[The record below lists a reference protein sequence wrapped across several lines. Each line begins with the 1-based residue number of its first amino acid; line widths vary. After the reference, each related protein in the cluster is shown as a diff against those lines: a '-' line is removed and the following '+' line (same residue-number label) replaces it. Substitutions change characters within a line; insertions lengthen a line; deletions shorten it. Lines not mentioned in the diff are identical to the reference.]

1 LALRHQA
8 KEFSKMSTVT
18 EVCSGISAVSQGYE
32 ACGAK
37 MVSYNE
43 LNPKFAAWL
52 IKQGKIVIEGDV
64 SCSQVIAQLAPY
76 CGNILSGGI
85 ACQPW
90 SLLGDQR
97 EMSDDRSRSMP
108 GMLRA
113 IHFLQIPLAVME
125 CTPAVLQSKEAQD
138 ILRKFASET
147 GMVVHQKIL
156 SLHPYWPSKHQRWWA
171 TLSHPA
177 LGTRPTPDMPP
188 LAFAPSMI
196 HLFPFFM
203 ELDQETLNELKLDD
217 QEMDQFLSTPKG
229 ISEHQVNQLKPLPT
243 ATHSWGSQLRECLCG
258 CRKTGFSQ
266 ERIKRKGLYGQLLP
280 LAEKCT
286 KQQVSIP
293 RMRHLHASE
302 VADANGV
309 DPMKLGLQDMQQRLA
324 LAAIGQCG
332 SPFQSAWVMSNAM
345 QDMWEAGVFPKPTN
359 EPIEVM
365 RGLAQAIFQVRDQLL
380 KVQGK
385 SESMQKFEETIK
397 LQGNPRADS
406 IIKEM
411 TFDKSPCSSTDQHT
425 QVAYQSRT
433 AHPSAARTETNVEE
447 AESSLQ
453 GEQLDALSQFNVVTA
468 SVGSDGCEL
477 PPQQVGVPYQ
487 SNRGATEASED
498 GGEPSD
504 MPPQPVGVPSERNAN
519 AAFSLFQSL
528 GDAVPQN
535 NAVAVGPSK
544 VGVTTAKMP
553 PPPVGVS
560 SNINVEA
567 KVALGEAVDSFQMP
581 PPPVGVPL
589 PPPPVGV
596 PTESNATAIPLT
608 SPSMGTSVHGE
619 RAFNLPPQQV
629 GVPSK
634 STADAMETSEEVGP
648 SPTPPQPVCVP
659 SKGIAISMKAS
670 EEGDTFSQWGGVRV
684 ECNAEIIPSRS
695 KVSKGD
701 VMAITGQGI
710 GSHLTPPHPVGV
722 PTESIANATEAAF
735 APKPDKEPSFMP
747 PQPVGVTIESNAA
760 AKASGVLAS
769 SLPPRPVGVPAENWA
784 EGTSECYRASGSIHM
799 FSSKARPKPTCSAR
813 FQDSGTKSEAVHMH
827 GKQQPS
833 NRKHVAEKE
842 RTASHAMKAT
852 QAIETTLGE
861 LTKGGDQPA
870 KEGKRIPALQAR
882 SNSEGVLS
890 RDQSGLPSK
899 STMDKEHTDNAMNKL
914 IGPPEHDLLQACIIA
929 EKQQSNS
936 SKTFAKGGFRDL
948 AQDTKEISQWT

>member
-1 LALRHQA
+1 
-8 KEFSKMSTVT
+8 M
-18 EVCSGISAVSQGYE
+18 
-32 ACGAK
+32 
-37 MVSYNE
+37 
-43 LNPKFAAWL
+43 
-52 IKQGKIVIEGDV
+52 
-64 SCSQVIAQLAPY
+64 
-76 CGNILSGGI
+76 
-85 ACQPW
+85 
-90 SLLGDQR
+90 
-97 EMSDDRSRSMP
+97 
-108 GMLRA
+108 
-113 IHFLQIPLAVME
+113 
-125 CTPAVLQSKEAQD
+125 
-138 ILRKFASET
+138 
-147 GMVVHQKIL
+147 
-156 SLHPYWPSKHQRWWA
+156 
-171 TLSHPA
+171 
-177 LGTRPTPDMPP
+177 
-188 LAFAPSMI
+188 
-196 HLFPFFM
+196 
-203 ELDQETLNELKLDD
+203 
-217 QEMDQFLSTPKG
+217 
-229 ISEHQVNQLKPLPT
+229 
-243 ATHSWGSQLRECLCG
+243 
-258 CRKTGFSQ
+258 
-266 ERIKRKGLYGQLLP
+266 
-280 LAEKCT
+280 
-286 KQQVSIP
+286 
-293 RMRHLHASE
+293 
-302 VADANGV
+302 
-309 DPMKLGLQDMQQRLA
+309 
-324 LAAIGQCG
+324 
-332 SPFQSAWVMSNAM
+332 
-345 QDMWEAGVFPKPTN
+345 
-359 EPIEVM
+359 
-365 RGLAQAIFQVRDQLL
+365 
-380 KVQGK
+380 
-385 SESMQKFEETIK
+385 
-397 LQGNPRADS
+397 
-406 IIKEM
+406 
-411 TFDKSPCSSTDQHT
+411 
-425 QVAYQSRT
+425 
-433 AHPSAARTETNVEE
+433 
-447 AESSLQ
+447 
-453 GEQLDALSQFNVVTA
+453 DALSQFNVVTA

-487 SNRGATEASED
+487 SNLGATEASED

-528 GDAVPQN
+528 GDAVPLN

-553 PPPVGVS
+553 PLPVGVS

-596 PTESNATAIPLT
+596 PTESNATAILLT

-648 SPTPPQPVCVP
+648 SPTPPQPVGVP

-695 KVSKGD
+695 RSKVSKGD

-722 PTESIANATEAAF
+722 PTESRANATEAAF

-747 PQPVGVTIESNAA
+747 PQPVGGTIESNAA

-813 FQDSGTKSEAVHMH
+813 FQDSRTKSEAVHMH

-833 NRKHVAEKE
+833 NGKHVAEKE

-899 STMDKEHTDNAMNKL
+899 SRMDKEHTDNAMTKL
-914 IGPPEHDLLQACIIA
+914 IGPPEHDLLQARIIA
-929 EKQQSNS
+929 EKQQRNS
-936 SKTFAKGGFRDL
+936 SKTFAKGGFRDS